1 MHNGHEILDSCGPE
15 RNPEFTGLREA
26 NMETT
31 RHFVATVYVVH
42 EGATA
47 LHEHDRLGLW
57 LPPGGHLARD
67 ELPHE
72 AARREVREELG
83 LDVSLI
89 AHQAD
94 VTSSTVESLPQP
106 HHFLLED
113 INVHGDQVGHQH
125 IDFVYYGS
133 VASRDISPR
142 EGEAPASAWQWYDR
156 SDLESNERLPTD
168 VQRLGIDAIETV
180 QSD

>member
-1 MHNGHEILDSCGPE
+1 MHLELATLEACGRE
-15 RNPEFTGLREA
+15 RNPEFMGLCEA

-67 ELPHE
+67 ELPHD

-83 LDVSLI
+83 LKVTLV

-106 HHFLLED
+106 QHFLLED
-113 INVHGDQVGHQH
+113 INIHGDEVGHQH

-133 VASRDISPR
+133 VATRDISPR
-142 EGEAPASAWQWYDR
+142 EGEAPAAAWRWYDR
-156 SDLESNERLPTD
+156 SDLESDDQLPTD

-180 QSD
+180 ESD